1 MPEHILF
8 RGAFIRSFDV
18 RQSAGG
24 ESVFVTVH
32 FSADFSDVV
41 IAAMGWN
48 DLPDGYKDADL
59 KGELLGVEMHLKP
72 NGAELK
78 QYETKMPIKSVDT
91 FKVVSLKQSEDKPDE
106 RELRFKVTSNAKK
119 AATWLAS
126 YLQAIGKGKGQL
138 KISYSEQ
145 AAMDGASE
153 DERQATLAAAE

>member
-78 QYETKMPIKSVDT
+78 Q
-91 FKVVSLKQSEDKPDE
+91 SEDKPDE